1 MLSANLLFLKSENS
15 DVKKRTLVI
24 FCFIFSFQFLEQERH
39 RLRQQLELMEDEYEQ
54 RIVELQSDIDTLKS
68 KLAET
73 DTSSR
78 LKDSERSTLGE
89 KIWHKTVN
97 IQFDDTT

>member
-1 MLSANLLFLKSENS
+1 M
-15 DVKKRTLVI
+15 
-24 FCFIFSFQFLEQERH
+24 EQERH

-78 LKDSERSTLGE
+78 LKDSERST
-89 KIWHKTVN
+89 
-97 IQFDDTT
+97 

>member
-1 MLSANLLFLKSENS
+1 MKYLLKFNLFFHFL
-15 DVKKRTLVI
+15 
-24 FCFIFSFQFLEQERH
+24 SFQFLEQERH

-89 KIWHKTVN
+89 KMK
-97 IQFDDTT
+97 FFY